1 MAVYRQGFT
10 RYEGERTTRW
20 ARLVVLPRFAW
31 QALLKQRLV
40 TAVLVAAM
48 GWPIACGIFV
58 YIANRAD
65 ILADFI
71 GGGGDLPDLLAV
83 NANFFVIFMNAQSS
97 FAIVLAALAGPSLIA
112 PDLAHGALPLYFS
125 RPLSRTEY
133 VASRMLVL
141 VGLLS
146 VVTWIPGLILFWMQS
161 GMAGWTWFAANW
173 TFGAAIFVGFLL
185 WILLVALV
193 AMASSAYVKWRIVA
207 GALILAAFFVLA
219 GAAELLNAVLRVEW
233 ASAFN
238 PGRAMNQIWRAL
250 LGADPLPGPS
260 ALQCIV
266 AVAVMTALLVLVL
279 ERRLRPVQVVK

>member
-1 MAVYRQGFT
+1 MAVYRQGFR
-10 RYEGERTTRW
+10 RYEGERTGRL
-20 ARLVVLPRFAW
+20 ARLLVLPRFAW
-31 QALLKQRLV
+31 EALLKQRLV
-40 TAVLVAAM
+40 TGVLVASM

-65 ILADFI
+65 LLADFV
-71 GGGGDLPDLLAV
+71 GGGGELPELLAV
-83 NANFFVIFMNAQSS
+83 NENFFVIFMNFQSS

-133 VASRMLVL
+133 VVSRMLVL

-146 VVTWIPGLILFWMQS
+146 VVTWIPGLFVFGMQA
-161 GMAGWTWFAANW
+161 GMAGWSWFADYW
-173 TFGAAIFVGFLL
+173 TFGAAVFFGFLL

-193 AMASSAYVKWRIVA
+193 SMASSAYVKWRIVA
-207 GALILAAFFVLA
+207 GAVILAAFFLLA
-219 GAAELLNAVLRVEW
+219 GAAELFNAVLRVEW

-238 PGRAMNQIWRAL
+238 PGRAMNQIWRAM
-250 LGADPLPGPS
+250 LGADPMPGPS
-260 ALQCIV
+260 ALQCAI
-266 AVAVMTALLVLVL
+266 ALTIMVGALILVL

>member
-10 RYEGERTTRW
+10 RYDGELTSTW
-20 ARLVVLPRFAW
+20 ARLMVLPKFAW
-31 QALLKQRLV
+31 QSLLKQRLV

-48 GWPIACGIFV
+48 FWPLACAVFV

-65 ILADFI
+65 LLADF
-71 GGGGDLPDLLAV
+71 GAELPALLVVDAD
-83 NANFFVIFMNAQSS
+83 FFLIFMNAQSS
-97 FAIVLAALAGPSLIA
+97 FAILLAALAGPSLVA

-125 RPLSRTEY
+125 RPLSRVEY
-133 VASRMLVL
+133 VIARMLVL

-146 VVTWIPGLILFWMQS
+146 VVTWIPGMILFWMQS
-161 GMAGWTWFAANW
+161 GMAGWSWFAANW
-173 TFGAAIFVGFLL
+173 TFGAAVFFGFFL
-185 WILLVALV
+185 WILLVGLV
-193 AMASSAYVKWRIVA
+193 AMASSAYVKWRIIA

-219 GAAELLNAVLRVEW
+219 GAAELFNAVLRVEF

-238 PGRAMNQIWRAL
+238 PGRAMNQVWHAM

-260 ALQCIV
+260 ATQCMI
-266 AVAVMTALLVLVL
+266 AIAVMVTLLLVVL